1 MDFNYR
7 IKLRIGSSIYIK
19 WMCNVSNVCKDL
31 EKKIDWN
38 IYVYTFYWKK
48 KKKDWKKVFIIFLDY
63 FKIFYKVT
71 PVLKKSFKICISL

>member
-31 EKKIDWN
+31 EKKN
-38 IYVYTFYWKK
+38 RLKYLCLHVLLKK
-48 KKKDWKKVFIIFLDY
+48 KKKG
-63 FKIFYKVT
+63 
-71 PVLKKSFKICISL
+71 LKKSVYYFFGLF